1 MTSRYL
7 ERPSRPLAVELSQML
22 SKIEAELFT
31 AAEPDEKQWLRQR
44 AVLIR
49 LLLAPRQSPI

>member
-1 MTSRYL
+1 
-7 ERPSRPLAVELSQML
+7 ML

-44 AVLIR
+44 AELIR
-49 LLLAPRQSPI
+49 RLLAPRQSPIWARRCGGIAL